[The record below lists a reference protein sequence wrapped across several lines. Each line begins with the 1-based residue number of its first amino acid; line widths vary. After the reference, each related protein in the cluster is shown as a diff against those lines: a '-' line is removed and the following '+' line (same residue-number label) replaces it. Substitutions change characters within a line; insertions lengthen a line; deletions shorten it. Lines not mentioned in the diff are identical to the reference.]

1 MYFIRFKNVFNIYWH
16 QHPCHNSQLERILNG
31 SNNNYLFIIL
41 VNMRHVD
48 RLLSLF
54 CLLMMTFNF
63 MCLCAERICAST
75 LKALMSVECFPHLVN
90 IISIILI
97 ISSMSRFDFERT
109 CVRKWNSDQT
119 DPHVCSAHFIQFY
132 LYNAKL
138 QQRSPQGTLH
148 CKDCNHTENTEK
160 TLTVMWPPMSLWP
173 PTSLCFSSKNSHTS
187 YLYEAEVRNTL
198 GSGGW
203 SWRVVSGFCLQAG
216 SDW

>member
-1 MYFIRFKNVFNIYWH
+1 
-16 QHPCHNSQLERILNG
+16 
-31 SNNNYLFIIL
+31 
-41 VNMRHVD
+41 MRHVD

-54 CLLMMTFNF
+54 CFLMMTFNF
-63 MCLCAERICAST
+63 MCLCAECVCAST

-109 CVRKWNSDQT
+109 
-119 DPHVCSAHFIQFY
+119 PHPCEEMKQRPDWSTRLFCTLQFIQFY

-138 QQRSPQGTLH
+138 QQRSPQGTLF

-160 TLTVMWPPMSLWP
+160 TLTVMWPPMSLWL
-173 PTSLCFSSKNSHTS
+173 PTSLCFSSHLQWFQFKNSHTS
-187 YLYEAEVRNTL
+187 YLHEAEVRNTL
-198 GSGGW
+198 GSVVAGGW

-216 SDW
+216 SEW